1 MTQIT
6 AGWILAIIAALGYFA
21 AGLKIVRVCSRG
33 VPEAGALKP
42 MWWLS
47 FAAALVH
54 TAAVGCDLFGPGT
67 VYFGFGMAL
76 SIALLFA
83 VFITLVESFVRRV
96 SGLMGVLLFVAAV
109 CALMPVVFPG
119 EAVASETWT
128 VLFRVHLIV
137 ALGAYSFMTIAFL
150 QAVLLWMM
158 QRQLKDPAAAH
169 KTTGLVANMPN
180 LMAMERIL
188 YRIVLCGFVCLTLVL
203 IIGSFATQQYMGQP
217 FVFDH
222 KTVLTWIS
230 WIVFAVLMVGRY
242 FFGWRNKRALML
254 FWAGYAFLVAAYVV
268 YRFVI
273 ELFLS

>member
-6 AGWILAIIAALGYFA
+6 AGWILAIVAALGYFA

-109 CALMPVVFPG
+109 CA
-119 EAVASETWT
+119 
-128 VLFRVHLIV
+128 
-137 ALGAYSFMTIAFL
+137 
-150 QAVLLWMM
+150 
-158 QRQLKDPAAAH
+158 
-169 KTTGLVANMPN
+169 
-180 LMAMERIL
+180 
-188 YRIVLCGFVCLTLVL
+188 
-203 IIGSFATQQYMGQP
+203 
-217 FVFDH
+217 
-222 KTVLTWIS
+222 
-230 WIVFAVLMVGRY
+230 
-242 FFGWRNKRALML
+242 
-254 FWAGYAFLVAAYVV
+254 
-268 YRFVI
+268 
-273 ELFLS
+273 

>member
-6 AGWILAIIAALGYFA
+6 AGWILAIVAALGYFA

-150 QAVLLWMM
+150 QAVLLWML
-158 QRQLKDPAAAH
+158 QRQ
-169 KTTGLVANMPN
+169 
-180 LMAMERIL
+180 
-188 YRIVLCGFVCLTLVL
+188 
-203 IIGSFATQQYMGQP
+203 
-217 FVFDH
+217 
-222 KTVLTWIS
+222 
-230 WIVFAVLMVGRY
+230 
-242 FFGWRNKRALML
+242 
-254 FWAGYAFLVAAYVV
+254 
-268 YRFVI
+268 
-273 ELFLS
+273 